1 MNRRKFLGGAAM
13 MAAAAPASNLFAASR
28 SPNLVDSCGC
38 DFILGQA
45 SARDGSYAFDSNQ
58 KSASEAF
65 RDFSSG
71 IKITNLKV
79 FGVSLTPRS
88 DRPYVFVKIETNQP
102 GLVGWG
108 EATLEGK
115 AKSTMACVEDF
126 RDFLIGNDPMQVEHL
141 WQSMYVHTFYRAGP
155 LIGSAI
161 SGIDQA
167 LWDIR
172 GKALNVPVYQLLGG
186 PYDQR
191 GIRGY
196 YHVERISTAEDLA
209 HLRESALKEGVSCL
223 KIGLPDHDYEWI
235 ETNAKIDRAVKS
247 MQRVRE
253 GLGDSIDV
261 AVDFHA
267 KMGPAV
273 ASIMIKEVE
282 PLHLLFVEEPCPP
295 ENPEAMARIARHS
308 TTPIATGERL
318 VTAYGCRRLIEM
330 GAVDI
335 LQTDINH
342 VGGISALWKV
352 AAMANTSNISM
363 APHACEGPIGG
374 ISTLHVDS
382 AMPNFLVQEICSF
395 VDPGEKEKIW
405 AEWFGFPA
413 MRMVDGRVPLPTKP
427 GLGFELSEEALQ
439 KYPFGGTIP
448 MEFVWHEDG
457 SVAAL

>member
-1 MNRRKFLGGAAM
+1 M
-13 MAAAAPASNLFAASR
+13 
-28 SPNLVDSCGC
+28 
-38 DFILGQA
+38 
-45 SARDGSYAFDSNQ
+45 
-58 KSASEAF
+58 
-65 RDFSSG
+65 
-71 IKITNLKV
+71 
-79 FGVSLTPRS
+79 
-88 DRPYVFVKIETNQP
+88 
-102 GLVGWG
+102 
-108 EATLEGK
+108 
-115 AKSTMACVEDF
+115 
-126 RDFLIGNDPMQVEHL
+126 
-141 WQSMYVHTFYRAGP
+141 
-155 LIGSAI
+155 
-161 SGIDQA
+161 
-167 LWDIR
+167 
-172 GKALNVPVYQLLGG
+172 GG

-196 YHVERISTAEDLA
+196 YHVENISTAEDLA
-209 HLRESALKEGVSCL
+209 HLRETALQTGVSCL

-235 ETNAKIDRAVKS
+235 ETNAKIDRAVKH

-253 GLGDSIDV
+253 GLGDSIDI

-282 PLHLLFVEEPCPP
+282 PLNLLFVEEPCPP
-295 ENPEAMARIARHS
+295 ENPQAMARIARHS

-318 VTAYGCRRLIEM
+318 VAAYGCRELIEM

-352 AAMANTSNISM
+352 AAMANISNISM

-374 ISTLHVDS
+374 LATLHVDS

-395 VDPGEKEKIW
+395 VKPGDKEKIW

-427 GLGFELSEEALQ
+427 GLGFELSEASLN
-439 KYPFGGTIP
+439 KYPFGGTKP
-448 MEFVWHEDG
+448 MEFVWHQDG